1 MYECGGR
8 MKKVICLV
16 LIVLIAIVGCTKKE
30 KAPKQEPSE
39 GEVIVKIYHTQH
51 VPFSMILDDLTTLEG
66 INFNSVLKNRV
77 KPDPKTL
84 PQVAFD
90 LGADVADAL
99 IAVKA
104 KNKDTLLDITKELV
118 NYAEILNV
126 SDEFLKLS
134 DSLKILLDDN
144 DWKKVET
151 KIEEY
156 ESDVTDELYN
166 LENFDSVILI
176 QFGGWTRGL
185 QNASYLIMNNFTG
198 SQITSIHANKSV
210 VNALLHDLPNIS
222 DEELLSEQYYQN
234 SIMDVSKIKDIVYS
248 SEDQT
253 YSKLQVQELNKLSA
267 QIVNSFK

>member
-1 MYECGGR
+1 
-8 MKKVICLV
+8 MKKLICLV
-16 LIVLIAIVGCTKKE
+16 LVVLVVIIGCTKKE
-30 KAPKQEPSE
+30 KAPKQEQRE
-39 GEVIVKIYHTQH
+39 GKVIVKIYHTQN
-51 VPFSMILDDLTTLEG
+51 VPFSMILEDLATLEG
-66 INFNSVLKNRV
+66 VNLNSVLKNRV

-90 LGADVADAL
+90 LGAGVADAL

-118 NYAEILNV
+118 HYAEILNV

-144 DWKKVET
+144 NWQKVEI

-176 QFGGWTRGL
+176 QFGGWIRGL
-185 QNASYLIMNNFTG
+185 ENASFLIMNNY
-198 SQITSIHANKSV
+198 SDPQITSILANKSV
-210 VNALLHDLPNIS
+210 VNALLHDLPNTS
-222 DEELLSEQYYQN
+222 DQELLSEQYYQN
-234 SIMDVSKIKDIVYS
+234 SIMDVSKIKDIIYS
-248 SEDQT
+248 SEDQI
-253 YSKLQVQELNKLSA
+253 YSKLQVQELNKLST
-267 QIVNSFK
+267 QIVNSFR

>member
-1 MYECGGR
+1 
-8 MKKVICLV
+8 MKKVVCIV
-16 LIVLIAIVGCTKKE
+16 LIVLIALAIVIVGCAKKE
-30 KAPKQEPSE
+30 KAPKQEAAE

-51 VPFSMILDDLTTLEG
+51 VPFSMILSDLATLEG
-66 INFNSVLKNRV
+66 VNFNSVLKNRV

-144 DWKKVET
+144 DWKKVEA

-156 ESDVTDELYN
+156 ESDVTDELYQ

-176 QFGGWTRGL
+176 QFGGWIRGL
-185 QNASYLIMNNFTG
+185 ENASFLIMNNFTS
-198 SQITSIHANKSV
+198 SQITSILANKSV

-222 DEELLSEQYYQN
+222 DQELLSEQYYQN
-234 SIMDVSKIKDIVYS
+234 SIMDVSKIKDIIYS

-253 YSKLQVQELNKLSA
+253 YSKMQVQELNKLSA

>member
-1 MYECGGR
+1 LFDFGGR
-8 MKKVICLV
+8 MKKLICLV
-16 LIVLIAIVGCTKKE
+16 LIVLVAIIGCAKKE
-30 KAPKQEPSE
+30 KAPKQEQSE

-51 VPFSMILDDLTTLEG
+51 VPFSMILDDLATLEDV
-66 INFNSVLKNRV
+66 NFNSVLKNRV
-77 KPDPKTL
+77 KPEPKTI
-84 PQVAFD
+84 PKVAFD

-126 SDEFLKLS
+126 SEEFLKLS
-134 DSLKILLDDN
+134 DSLKILLDAH
-144 DWKKVET
+144 DWEKVET

-176 QFGGWTRGL
+176 QFGGWIRGL
-185 QNASYLIMNNFTG
+185 ENASFLIMNNFIG
-198 SQITSIHANKSV
+198 SQITSILANKSV

-222 DEELLSEQYYQN
+222 DQELLAEQYYQN
-234 SIMDVSKIKDIVYS
+234 SIMDVSKIKDIIYS

>member
-1 MYECGGR
+1 MFDFGGR
-8 MKKVICLV
+8 MKKLICLV
-16 LIVLIAIVGCTKKE
+16 LIVLVAIIGCAKKE
-30 KAPKQEPSE
+30 KAPKQEQSE

-51 VPFSMILDDLTTLEG
+51 VPFSMILDDLATLEDV
-66 INFNSVLKNRV
+66 NFNSVLKNRV
-77 KPDPKTL
+77 KPEPKTI
-84 PQVAFD
+84 PKVAFD

-126 SDEFLKLS
+126 SEEFLKLS
-134 DSLKILLDDN
+134 DSLKILLDAH
-144 DWKKVET
+144 DWEKVET

-176 QFGGWTRGL
+176 QFGGWIRGL
-185 QNASYLIMNNFTG
+185 QNASFLIMNNFIG
-198 SQITSIHANKSV
+198 SQITSILANKSV

-222 DEELLSEQYYQN
+222 DQELLAEQYYQN
-234 SIMDVSKIKDIVYS
+234 SIMDVSKIKDIIYS

>member
-1 MYECGGR
+1 MSDFGGR
-8 MKKVICLV
+8 MKRLICVV
-16 LIVLIAIVGCTKKE
+16 LIVLIAIIGCTKKE
-30 KAPKQEPSE
+30 KAPKQELAE

-66 INFNSVLKNRV
+66 VNFNSVLMNRI
-77 KPDPKTL
+77 KPEPKTL

-126 SDEFLKLS
+126 SEEFLKLS

-176 QFGGWTRGL
+176 QFGGWIRGL
-185 QNASYLIMNNFTG
+185 GNASFLIMNNFTNP
-198 SQITSIHANKSV
+198 QITSILANKSV

-222 DEELLSEQYYQN
+222 DRNYLVS
-234 SIMDVSKIKDIVYS
+234 SIIRM
-248 SEDQT
+248 Q
-253 YSKLQVQELNKLSA
+253 LWM
-267 QIVNSFK
+267 

>member
-1 MYECGGR
+1 
-8 MKKVICLV
+8 MKRFICFV

-39 GEVIVKIYHTQH
+39 GEVIVKVYHTQN
-51 VPFSMILDDLTTLEG
+51 VPFSMILDDLATLDG
-66 INFNSVLKNRV
+66 VNFNSALKHRV

-90 LGADVADAL
+90 LGAGVADAL

-104 KNKDTLLDITKELV
+104 KNKDILLDITKELV

-134 DSLKILLDDN
+134 DSLKIMLDNN
-144 DWKKVET
+144 DWEKVEA
-151 KIEEY
+151 KIEAY
-156 ESDVTDELYN
+156 ENDVTDELYN

-185 QNASYLIMNNFTG
+185 ENASYLIMNNYKDG
-198 SQITSIHANKSV
+198 KITSILGNKSV

-222 DEELLSEQYYQN
+222 DQDLLEEQYYQN
-234 SIMDVSKIKDIVYS
+234 TILDVSKIKDIIYS

-253 YSKLQVQELNKLSA
+253 YSKLQVQELHKLAA
-267 QIVNSFK
+267 QIVVSFQ

>member
-1 MYECGGR
+1 
-8 MKKVICLV
+8 MKRFICLV
-16 LIVLIAIVGCTKKE
+16 LIVLVAILGCAKKE
-30 KAPKQEPSE
+30 KAPKQDVSE

-51 VPFSMILDDLTTLEG
+51 VPFSMILDDLTKLSG
-66 INFNSVLKNRV
+66 VNFNSVLKMRV

-99 IAVKA
+99 MAVKA
-104 KNKDTLLDITKELV
+104 KNKDILLDITKELV
-118 NYAEILNV
+118 NFAEILNV

-134 DSLKILLDDN
+134 DSLKIMLDDN
-144 DWKKVET
+144 DWEKVEN

-185 QNASYLIMNNFTG
+185 ENASYLIMENYKDPE
-198 SQITSIHANKSV
+198 ITSILANKSV

-222 DEELLSEQYYQN
+222 DQDLLEEQYYQN
-234 SIMDVSKIKDIVYS
+234 AILDVSKIKDIIYS

-253 YSKLQVQELNKLSA
+253 YSKLQVQELNKLA
-267 QIVNSFK
+267 AHIMVSFQ

>member
-1 MYECGGR
+1 LFDFGGR
-8 MKKVICLV
+8 MKKLICLV
-16 LIVLIAIVGCTKKE
+16 LIVLVAIIGCAKKE
-30 KAPKQEPSE
+30 KAPKQEQSE

-51 VPFSMILDDLTTLEG
+51 VPFSMILDDLATLEDV
-66 INFNSVLKNRV
+66 NFNSVLKNRV
-77 KPDPKTL
+77 KPEPKTI
-84 PQVAFD
+84 PKVAFD

-126 SDEFLKLS
+126 SEEFLKLS
-134 DSLKILLDDN
+134 DSLKILLDAH
-144 DWKKVET
+144 DWEKVET

-176 QFGGWTRGL
+176 QFGGWIRGL
-185 QNASYLIMNNFTG
+185 QNASFLIMNNFTG
-198 SQITSIHANKSV
+198 SQITSILANKSV

-222 DEELLSEQYYQN
+222 DQELLAEEYYQN
-234 SIMDVSKIKDIVYS
+234 SIMGVSKIKDIIYS

-253 YSKLQVQELNKLSA
+253 YSKMQVQELNKLSA